1 MLPQLYRHRWMDEDI
16 EAFREQVRRYI
27 AAELSPHLDGWRRQ
41 GYIPRE
47 VWRPF
52 GQLGFLL
59 PEMDEAYGGAG
70 ATLAYQLVV
79 QDELAKAEVPAN
91 TAVHSIASHYI
102 LDYGTEAQK
111 QRWLPKLVS
120 GELLAGIALTEPGC
134 GSDLKALRTRARREG
149 DDYVID
155 GAKTFITN
163 GFTANLLVVAVRT
176 GDAGGRG
183 VSLVVLETENLP
195 GFSVGRRLEKLGQHA
210 SDTAELFFD
219 GVRVP
224 AENLIG
230 GKEGDGFVQL
240 MSQLP
245 YERLLLCVPAAAV
258 IERAVE
264 VTLEYT
270 QQRKAFGQTV
280 ADFQNTRFKLAEC
293 ATIAH
298 VVRTLRQRLHPAPAR
313 RHARRRGR
321 LHGQV
326 VVLRAAVQGHRR
338 VPAALRRLRLHGRI
352 PDRAH
357 VRRFA
362 RPAHLRRH
370 HRDHE
375 GPDRAE
381 AVRVSMRSMRRLARS
396 AGAQI
401 TQRRDCGAKG
411 VR

>member
-16 EAFREQVRRYI
+16 EAFREQVRRYL

-120 GELLAGIALTEPGC
+120 GELVAGIALTEPGC

-176 GDAGGRG
+176 GDAGGRACRW
-183 VSLVVLETENLP
+183 SCWRPRTCP
-195 GFSVGRRLEKLGQHA
+195 A
-210 SDTAELFFD
+210 SASAGGWRSWASMPPTRPSCSSTR
-219 GVRVP
+219 VRVP

-298 VVRTLRQRLHPAPAR
+298 VVRSFVNDCVQRLLDGTLDDEAAYMGKWWCSEQQCKVTDECLQLFGGYGYMAEYPIAR
-313 RHARRRGR
+313 MYADSRVQRIYGGTTEIMKDLIARK
-321 LHGQV
+321 L
-326 VVLRAAVQGHRR
+326 
-338 VPAALRRLRLHGRI
+338 
-352 PDRAH
+352 
-357 VRRFA
+357 FA
-362 RPAHLRRH
+362 
-370 HRDHE
+370 
-375 GPDRAE
+375 
-381 AVRVSMRSMRRLARS
+381 
-396 AGAQI
+396 
-401 TQRRDCGAKG
+401 
-411 VR
+411 